1 MKHTAPALA
10 ASGLLALAIAA
21 AATPAIAARSP
32 WHLGSDD
39 GGPMLSA
46 GEGED
51 VTASLHCKAHAGR
64 IEAMFLVEHAVA
76 DHLQGSTWMDKAGHK
91 APWAVTVHAVSGA
104 VAADIPGKANADE
117 MNGGSEINF
126 SVPVAAPVAQAF
138 ARTGAVSFSLYG
150 QSTNDPPAPMPLV
163 ARLMKVCS
171 KR

>member
-104 VAADIPGKANADE
+104 IAADIPGKANADE

-126 SVPVAAPVAQAF
+126 SVPATAPVAQAF
-138 ARTGAVSFSLYG
+138 AASGALKLTAFG
-150 QSTNDPPAPMPLV
+150 ETPKIPPAPAAIAAKFV
-163 ARLMKVCS
+163 KSCAK
-171 KR
+171 